1 MAKGHDPGRRVHLGS
16 GTRQAAH
23 HHPRGEPGW
32 GRRSSSIRAKTDP
45 EEREP
50 APHPGTHPLG
60 PQVGGHLSSQTPYP
74 KGRHL
79 GGGHRALLGAWASEE
94 DMPEAQLP
102 DGRA

>member
-1 MAKGHDPGRRVHLGS
+1 MSQGACGDQEFELTWEGGSRQRGSTPMAKGHDPGRRVHLGS

-50 APHPGTHPLG
+50 APPPRDTPSGTPGWWPPL
-60 PQVGGHLSSQTPYP
+60 
-74 KGRHL
+74 
-79 GGGHRALLGAWASEE
+79 
-94 DMPEAQLP
+94 
-102 DGRA
+102 